1 MMYARLSK
9 IILLSGV
16 LVFRVSGSAVLGS
29 ADLLGHL
36 STRQT
41 GLPDIPAQC
50 QTSCNAVFAAFQ
62 NCPNPA
68 CLCTTNN
75 ARTLESCLDC
85 VVGIDP
91 STEVVMSA
99 QSILSAFSGS
109 CQGTSVSS
117 LSLSIGSS
125 ATAPVTSSILSSLPS
140 RTSLNSDSTLA
151 LPTSTPTTPATSSS
165 HVSQLTVISM
175 SPSSTTTA
183 TSTSSSGGSVSPN
196 SASSLSIAWNGF
208 LGAGVGVVVG
218 MMALIQ
224 CLEYLLSFNAD
235 TFSLDASAHTV
246 RNSIHQIIESN
257 VASFDRVWLLNLSK
271 TIVRSRNSCSPVLDV
286 RIPNTEV
293 LKPEDDFTRKKFTER
308 RAGIPSDRSTA
319 LRSKRY
325 VTLIPCQST
334 CNVITTITSC
344 FNCIV
349 GFDPSTLI
357 ISTAQNSLDES
368 NLACQGSPSVPF
380 LTSVPKLSNTYDM
393 STTLLS
399 HVSQV
404 TITTVNGP
412 MTSSGFCVSLEVDL
426 TLL

>member
-1 MMYARLSK
+1 MLYSQL
-9 IILLSGV
+9 
-16 LVFRVSGSAVLGS
+16 FRYIYPLATAHRTTLI
-29 ADLLGHL
+29 H
-36 STRQT
+36 
-41 GLPDIPAQC
+41 GL
-50 QTSCNAVFAAFQ
+50 Q

-208 LGAGVGVVVG
+208 LGAGVGVVV
-218 MMALIQ
+218 
-224 CLEYLLSFNAD
+224 
-235 TFSLDASAHTV
+235 V

-308 RAGIPSDRSTA
+308 YKRGTAFAEST
-319 LRSKRY
+319 SPIIEQK
-325 VTLIPCQST
+325 QKQHHSST
-334 CNVITTITSC
+334 CVLRI
-344 FNCIV
+344 
-349 GFDPSTLI
+349 LQ
-357 ISTAQNSLDES
+357 IS
-368 NLACQGSPSVPF
+368 P
-380 LTSVPKLSNTYDM
+380 
-393 STTLLS
+393 S
-399 HVSQV
+399 HVSRL
-404 TITTVNGP
+404 
-412 MTSSGFCVSLEVDL
+412 MTSLNFAVHRLFI
-426 TLL
+426 THHQ